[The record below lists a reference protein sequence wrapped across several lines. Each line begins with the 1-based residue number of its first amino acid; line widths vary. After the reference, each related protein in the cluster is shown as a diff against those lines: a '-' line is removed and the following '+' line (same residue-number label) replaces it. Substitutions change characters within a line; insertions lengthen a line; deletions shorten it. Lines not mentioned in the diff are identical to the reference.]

1 MEFDL
6 SKCIGFVTDTAIKT
20 ITENFNQRL
29 ERLGSTRI
37 QWIALYFLDCTEKAI
52 NQKDLAALMNVQ
64 DSTMARLVD
73 RMERD
78 GLIKRIEDPNDRR
91 IKLLELTHNGKAKID
106 ELMPAGIDFSNLLL
120 KDISPEELEIFE
132 CVLSKMINN
141 IKE

>member
-78 GLIKRIEDPNDRR
+78 GLIKRLEDPNDRR